1 VKLNGPL
8 DQEGPVGVKSELTLK
23 KAIVIASGSSLELS
37 GVLDVLT
44 RYEKK
49 DVGILVT
56 DRSLLDV
63 IKKGITPDKFPFFY
77 TCLNENII
85 TKAGHDLLPDFFLHP
100 EIYPITKEITLFYNQ
115 LLEKKRMEVL
125 QMLGFQMRKFNRFG
139 KGPGPGP
146 EVKTAGNCGMALIEI
161 GRHILKIDKVGFIG
175 LDLDHSTCWK
185 DKPDLNELVLSRT
198 QLIEDLVNTGKSVY
212 SLTRLGNLHGKGIE
226 ETTIHDFL
234 TD

>member
-1 VKLNGPL
+1 M
-8 DQEGPVGVKSELTLK
+8 ELS
-23 KAIVIASGSSLELS
+23 KAVVIASGSSLELS

-44 RYEKK
+44 RYDKK
-49 DVGILVT
+49 DVGILVA

-115 LLEKKRMEVL
+115 LLEEKRVEIFN
-125 QMLGFQMRKFNRFG
+125 MLGFQTRKFSRFG

-146 EVKTAGNCGMALIEI
+146 EIKTGGNCGMALIEI
-161 GRHILKIDKVGFIG
+161 GRHILKIPKVGFIG
-175 LDLDHSTCWK
+175 LDLDHSNSWK
-185 DKPDLNELVLSRT
+185 DKPDLNELILT
-198 QLIEDLVNTGKSVY
+198 KNQLIDDLVKTGKSVY

-226 ETTIHDFL
+226 ETNIHAFL
-234 TD
+234 NE